1 MFSAIRVQV
10 AVARIAIIIAF
21 VIAGRIVIGAT
32 FAVIA
37 VIAVAIDQR
46 ADCRLAKADS
56 KEGAIVSACLGWAGR
71 GPMSTLAMTSMN
83 VEYIL
88 TQK

>member
-1 MFSAIRVQV
+1 MFSAIRVPV

-37 VIAVAIDQR
+37 VIAVAI
-46 ADCRLAKADS
+46 
-56 KEGAIVSACLGWAGR
+56 GIVAVIVVIVI
-71 GPMSTLAMTSMN
+71 AMTVAVS
-83 VEYIL
+83 VEAAH
-88 TQK
+88 